1 MTEFKIPTGFLFPQV
16 SEPCDKT
23 LSLVRT
29 FCVEMVLPKQTIFTS
44 KMTMITLVAYAS
56 HTLLSLH
63 GVS

>member
-16 SEPCDKT
+16 SEPCDN
-23 LSLVRT
+23 LIFGED

-56 HTLLSLH
+56 HTLLSLN